1 MLPVFG
7 KQTVFAPVL
16 LFIVLMTVGVKAQSE
31 HEGRIS
37 LKIAIERAFENDP
50 VLRSASK
57 GRQVAASGLS
67 EARALWFPSLRFN
80 QSFTRSN
87 NPVFVFG
94 SLLEQGRFGVS
105 NFAIE
110 ALNQPTPLTSSR
122 SVLNAQFTIFDQWRR
137 SSRIKKAEI
146 GRDSSRLDEEAL
158 KQKTIF
164 EVVRSYYGLIL
175 AREKVRVS
183 EDSLRSAQE
192 NLRRAKD
199 LSELGRITDADS
211 LAAEVEA
218 AMAEQRLLE
227 ARGGERIALADLN
240 VRIGNSDFLELVPDS
255 DLAERFFPVGESTDL
270 VSLAFENRPDWK
282 SARLGVESS
291 EADLR
296 SAKGAWLPRVDA
308 FANFGYSSPMEG
320 KGSSDYMYGMSL
332 SYDIFDAGRTARTS
346 QASGAKVIAE
356 AKLDSERNRIR
367 IEVIRAE
374 QNFKTAR
381 ARVQV
386 LVKSADQAAEV
397 LRISRDRYQNGLTT
411 LTEVLRAEAALSNAR
426 QETLSAR
433 HDYLVAHSALL
444 MATGR
449 LTLDSVVD

>member
-1 MLPVFG
+1 MSPMFG
-7 KQTVFAPVL
+7 KQKVFVPVIL
-16 LFIVLMTVGVKAQSE
+16 LIVLMTVGGRAQSE
-31 HEGRIS
+31 HQGQIS
-37 LKIAIERAFENDP
+37 LKVAIERAFENDP

-57 GRQVAASGLS
+57 GREVASAGLS
-67 EARALWFPSLRFN
+67 EARASWFPSLRFN
-80 QSFTRSN
+80 QSFTRSD

-94 SLLEQGRFGVS
+94 SLLEQGRFGAS
-105 NFAIE
+105 NFAVE
-110 ALNQPTPLTSSR
+110 SLNQPSPLTNSR
-122 SVLNAQFTIFDQWRR
+122 SILNAQLTIFDQWNRGA
-137 SSRIKKAEI
+137 RIKKAEI
-146 GRDSSRLDEEAL
+146 GRDAARLEEEAL
-158 KQKTIF
+158 KQRTVF

-175 AREKVRVS
+175 AKERVRVS

-199 LSELGRITDADS
+199 MSELGRITDADS
-211 LAAEVEA
+211 LAAEVEV

-227 ARGGERIALADLN
+227 SRGGERIALADLN
-240 VRIGNSDFLELVPDS
+240 VRIGNKNLVELVPIS
-255 DLAERFFPVGESTDL
+255 DLTERFFPIDESADL
-270 VSLAFENRPDWK
+270 VSIAFDNRPDWK
-282 SARLGVESS
+282 TALYSVESS

-308 FANFGYSSPMEG
+308 FANYGYSSPMEG
-320 KGSSDYMYGMSL
+320 KGSSDYTYGVSL
-332 SYDIFDAGRTARTS
+332 TYDIFDAGRTARTS
-346 QASGAKVIAE
+346 QASGAKAIAE
-356 AKLDSERNRIR
+356 ARLDAERNRIR
-367 IEVIRAE
+367 LEVIKAE

-411 LTEVLRAEAALSNAR
+411 LTDVLRAEAALSNAR

-449 LTLDSVVD
+449 LTLEGVVD